1 MILSDIITEENL
13 YVMLASLLHE
23 IFAGQRASEN
33 AFKHPCHMN
42 WPPKRYVE
50 IIFYL
55 HSAGTVHK

>member
-13 YVMLASLLHE
+13 YFMRSLLVREQAKMH
-23 IFAGQRASEN
+23 GG
-33 AFKHPCHMN
+33 FKHPCHMN
-42 WPPKRYVE
+42 WPSKRYVE